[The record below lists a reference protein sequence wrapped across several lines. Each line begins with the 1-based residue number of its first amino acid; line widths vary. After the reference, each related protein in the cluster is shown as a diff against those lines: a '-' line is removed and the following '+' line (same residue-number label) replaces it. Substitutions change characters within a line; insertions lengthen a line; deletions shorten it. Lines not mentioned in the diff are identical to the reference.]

1 MTTVDAI
8 STRPSVAQSRPN
20 RWEGQLFGG
29 LVLAA
34 FVLYGVGSALGNE
47 SIGLALV
54 VANSVAVTVVGIIGF
69 RVLRNQDS
77 KIAAAY
83 LAARVTEAV
92 LLAGG
97 IALHTIADVSGADN
111 TGYLLAMSALGVGSV
126 PFWRAIGRGPGLP
139 NGFALWGVAGY
150 VALTAGA
157 ALELATG
164 RGVAAAFSIPGGLF
178 EIAVGIYL
186 LRRGFWNERR
196 NA

>member
-1 MTTVDAI
+1 VTTVDAI
-8 STRPSVAQSRPN
+8 STRRSVAQSRPN

-54 VANSVAVTVVGIIGF
+54 AANSVAVTVIGIIGF
-69 RVLRNQDS
+69 RTLRNQDS
-77 KIAAAY
+77 KTAVVY
-83 LAARVTEAV
+83 LSARVAEAV
-92 LLAGG
+92 LLVGG
-97 IALHTIADVSGADN
+97 VALHSIADVSDADN
-111 TGYLLAMSALGVGSV
+111 KGYLLGMIALGVGSV
-126 PFWRAIGRGPGLP
+126 PFWRSVGRGTRLS
-139 NGFALWGVAGY
+139 NRFALWGVAGY
-150 VALTAGA
+150 VALAAGA

-196 NA
+196 SA